1 MPVSTEIL
9 APVTA
14 LLLLTCV
21 VWAWMYATRIPAI
34 TKLGMKLDPN
44 LPNGQQMAELPPR
57 VRWKADNYNHLLEQ
71 PTMFYAVALTLALL
85 GAGEGTNVTLAWCYV
100 GLRVIHTL
108 QQTLWNKIEVRFV
121 IFLMSSLVLI
131 AMVLRAAA
139 LIWGNG

>member
-1 MPVSTEIL
+1 MPVSTAIL

-21 VWAWMYATRIPAI
+21 VWVWMYITRIPAI
-34 TKLGMKLDPN
+34 SKVGMKLDPN
-44 LPNGQQMAELPPR
+44 LPNGQQMSELPPR

-85 GAGEGTNVTLAWCYV
+85 GAGDGLNVSLAWCYV
-100 GLRVIHTL
+100 GLRLIHTL

-121 IFLMSSLVLI
+121 LFFLSSLVLI
-131 AMVLRAAA
+131 ALVLRAAR
-139 LIWGNG
+139 LIWGG